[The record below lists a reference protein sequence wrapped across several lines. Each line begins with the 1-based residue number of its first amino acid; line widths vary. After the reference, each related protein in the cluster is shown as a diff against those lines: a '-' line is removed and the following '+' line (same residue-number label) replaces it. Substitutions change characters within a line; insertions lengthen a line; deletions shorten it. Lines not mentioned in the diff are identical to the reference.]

1 MKSLLILPLAQLLF
15 MATAP
20 AQTTSAT
27 TQERLNASEN
37 ITGENRSGLAPQQA
51 PSGFIFLNGNVYV
64 VSGGRAT
71 PLTREMSFRVTPLGF
86 VGFNGAPQNIPS
98 GSMLS
103 MDGQLMAAPNNLVDV
118 TGNAIVLPPFNQQAS
133 GLNGAGNMTNN
144 QGNNNGASQS
154 QTNPQQQNG
163 TNAQNGV
170 INQNGTNMQNG
181 ANNQNGTN
189 TNGTNPNSANQNGV
203 RNGSNGQPATGT
215 TPINPPANGGTPTP
229 PSANGATPS
238 TPSANGATP
247 KTPNT
252 GGGTG
257 TGTSGGSG
265 GTSGGSSGGTSGGA
279 GGAKGK

>member
-1 MKSLLILPLAQLLF
+1 
-15 MATAP
+15 MATAS
-20 AQTTSAT
+20 AQTTSTT

-103 MDGQLMAAPNNLVDV
+103 MDGQLTAAPNNLVDG
-118 TGNAIVLPPFNQQAS
+118 TGNTIVLPPFNQQGG
-133 GLNGAGNMTNN
+133 GLNGGFNASGNINT
-144 QGNNNGASQS
+144 QGNNNGASQN

-163 TNAQNGV
+163 TNMQNGV
-170 INQNGTNMQNG
+170 
-181 ANNQNGTN
+181 NNQNGTN
-189 TNGTNPNSANQNGV
+189 TNGTNQNGV
-203 RNGSNGQPATGT
+203 RNGSNGQSSGTGT
-215 TPINPPANGGTPTP
+215 TPINPPANGGTPT
-229 PSANGATPS
+229 

-247 KTPNT
+247 TTPSANGAT
-252 GGGTG
+252 PRTPPSSGGTG
-257 TGTSGGSG
+257 SGTSGSSSGGTSSGGTSGGSG
-265 GTSGGSSGGTSGGA
+265 G
-279 GGAKGK
+279 AKGK